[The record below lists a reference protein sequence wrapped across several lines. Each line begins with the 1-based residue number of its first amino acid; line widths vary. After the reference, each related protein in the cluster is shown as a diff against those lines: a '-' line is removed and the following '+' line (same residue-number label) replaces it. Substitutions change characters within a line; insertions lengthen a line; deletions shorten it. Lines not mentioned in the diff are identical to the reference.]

1 MENLNEVKEAMGVK
15 RTPKKKDESKKEIL
29 ESPLEETTQDLAVDE
44 VVDEVVDETVDET
57 IDNREQSSFPG
68 CNTCRN
74 FGSFPAWQPCADCRH
89 NPKNQNSFYQA

>member
-1 MENLNEVKEAMGVK
+1 MENLEAVKEAMGAK
-15 RTPKKKDESKKEIL
+15 RSPKKKDTLVTPAAIDEPAINE
-29 ESPLEETTQDLAVDE
+29 AVDE
-44 VVDEVVDETVDET
+44 VVDEVV
-57 IDNREQSSFPG
+57 DNREQSSFPG